1 MTDTQA
7 PDAPHLATT
16 LAFVGA
22 KGGVGTSVTVLLTA
36 NHELRMKR
44 PVRLVDLTGDLSV
57 LLGVTDEWPGVT
69 DLCNE
74 FGAASSDTGA
84 VHEKLLPINAWGQEL
99 QFLPRGKGGLDPQR
113 TRSVIDGM
121 QSASP
126 KSVLIDAGRADGGLH
141 LLAGV
146 QATRVL
152 VTGCDNQS
160 VFHALRFAE
169 QVDKMVVVEDPRLTL
184 DAAGF
189 VAAVGRQADACIPFD
204 QSISRWAD
212 AGLLIGRG
220 MEHASA
226 LEEL

>member
-7 PDAPHLATT
+7 LDTPQQATT

-22 KGGVGTSVTVLLTA
+22 KGGVGTSVTVLITA

-44 PVRLVDLTGDLSV
+44 SVWLVDLTGDLSV

-84 VHEKLLPINAWGQEL
+84 VYEKLLPINACGQEL
-99 QFLPRGKGGLDPQR
+99 QFLPRGKGDLDPQR
-113 TRSVIDGM
+113 TGSVIDGL

-126 KSVLIDAGRADGGLH
+126 KSVLIDAGRANAGLH
-141 LLAGV
+141 LLAGA

-169 QVDKMVVVEDPRLTL
+169 QVDKMVVVEDSRLTL
-184 DAAGF
+184 DAAGV
-189 VAAVGRQADACIPFD
+189 VAAVGRQADACITFD
-204 QSISRWAD
+204 QNISRWAD
-212 AGLLIGRG
+212 AGLLIDRG
-220 MEHASA
+220 AKHASA
-226 LEEL
+226 LEGL